1 MNYLFCSITYI
12 TLKSINN
19 IYLIDKE
26 EKIKEEKIKEEKTRR
41 KRLSGRHLFS
51 LKHISIWLLF

>member
-26 EKIKEEKIKEEKTRR
+26 EKIMEEQIKRKTFVFF
-41 KRLSGRHLFS
+41 KTH
-51 LKHISIWLLF
+51 